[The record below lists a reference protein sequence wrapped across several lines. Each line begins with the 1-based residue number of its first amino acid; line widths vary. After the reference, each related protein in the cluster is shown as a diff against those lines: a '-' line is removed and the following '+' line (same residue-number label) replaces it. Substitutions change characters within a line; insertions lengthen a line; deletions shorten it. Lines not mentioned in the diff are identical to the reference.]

1 MLVSY
6 DGTDFCGWQIQNGE
20 RSVQQELEKAA
31 VAVLSTP
38 VRITGSGRTDSG
50 VHATG
55 QAVHFD
61 TENHSVPADRFR
73 EALNARLSRDVRVLQ
88 SWEAE
93 PDFHARYD
101 ARARIYRYYLHS
113 GAAVPAWADRYCW
126 LVRDPLPLK
135 AMNALA
141 APLTGVHDFTTFSAA
156 GDQSKSRVREI
167 YSARFLTEGMF
178 TVFEI
183 KGNAFL
189 WRMVRS
195 LVGTL
200 VAYQRQGLSPDDL
213 KGALAAADRKR
224 AGTTA
229 PARGLFLHR
238 VVYDTQR
245 TLY

>member
-20 RSVQQELEKAA
+20 RTVQAELEKGVSA
-31 VAVLSTP
+31 VVGAP
-38 VRITGSGRTDSG
+38 VSVTGSGRTDSG

-55 QAVHFD
+55 QMVHFD
-61 TENHSVPADRFR
+61 TENLSVPAEKFR
-73 EALNARLSRDVRVLQ
+73 EAVNTRLPRDIRILK
-88 SWEAE
+88 SAE
-93 PDFHARYD
+93 TAPDFHSRYH
-101 ARARIYRYYLHS
+101 ARARIYRYYLLS
-113 GAAVPAWADRYCW
+113 GESLPAYWDRYCW
-126 LVRDPLPLK
+126 LVREPLSLPEL
-135 AMNALA
+135 NRLA
-141 APLTGVHDFTTFSAA
+141 APLTGVHDYTTFSAA
-156 GDQSKSRVREI
+156 GDQSKSKIREVF
-167 YSARFLTEGMF
+167 SARFLTEGPF

-200 VAYQRQGLSPDDL
+200 IEYRRQGLTP
-213 KGALAAADRKR
+213 ADIKR
-224 AGTTA
+224 ALDSMDRDAAGSTA

-238 VVYDTQR
+238 VIYETEK